1 MELASSLLGAVRF
14 VLSRADRGRVIAL
27 RAATTAMSAMSS
39 IGKHCSNQESL
50 AAAIEVE
57 IFLESWRR
65 RHPSAEAQR

>member
-1 MELASSLLGAVRF
+1 M
-14 VLSRADRGRVIAL
+14 AL
-27 RAATTAMSAMSS
+27 RAATTAVSAMSS